1 MVSASTP
8 VTRDRIG
15 TTAQARRRGEGG
27 MHSSLRAPPASRGR
41 RTHRY
46 TICKVSRPSRHRLW
60 RRLGWNRSVAEGD
73 WVLVDGTPLSELDF
87 ARLKAKQAP
96 DSAAEPL
103 SLEWQR
109 ASPNRRHPRRATL
122 HAV

>member
-15 TTAQARRRGEGG
+15 TTAQARRRGGGG
-27 MHSSLRAPPASRGR
+27 MHSSLRAPPASGAR
-41 RTHRY
+41 RTNVYPFCR
-46 TICKVSRPSRHRLW
+46 VAGPGRHRLG
-60 RRLGWNRSVAEGD
+60 RRLGWNRGVREGD

-96 DSAAEPL
+96 DSAAERVAVEWRRP
-103 SLEWQR
+103 SLNW
-109 ASPNRRHPRRATL
+109 RH
-122 HAV
+122 